1 MFQFSYPI
9 IKFTIEIFL
18 SVPYRKHKKITK
30 MIASTTLLKIWVYFM
45 QKFYKLDNNIK
56 SIIFIAVVFS
66 IQFTKQQQEKRHFL
80 EVVWYKFVSMYI

>member
-1 MFQFSYPI
+1 
-9 IKFTIEIFL
+9 
-18 SVPYRKHKKITK
+18 
-30 MIASTTLLKIWVYFM
+30 M